1 MESYLL
7 GIDCGNTVC
16 KATIFSLTGQ
26 SMGTASGRMK
36 TILPKPGYYEY
47 DLNEL
52 WMGVAGVIR
61 AAIQAAGIAS
71 SAILAVGVCGH
82 GNGLYGLDGDGKP
95 VVGIQSLDF
104 RAEAICQRWNDEGVS
119 AAALP
124 FSRQYCWPGQTNS
137 LLAWLRLHDLSTYLR
152 LRTVFFCKDYLN
164 YCLTGVVSTDY
175 SDLSVTNLMAMEDRK
190 LNAELFNLF
199 GLPGA
204 QTTLPQPRQSK
215 EVIGRISQAA
225 SHQTGLPEGI
235 PVVAGMIDLVANMV
249 GCGSIHPSAVTLIS
263 GSWSV
268 NCLLSDAQI
277 QTKELAMVSLFAD
290 PILQVAVEASPTA
303 MTNLEWFV
311 NQFMKRAKKKCNRKG
326 TSVFAYCDKR
336 LADRGRVDS
345 DVLFLPFL
353 HGNNLNGI
361 IRSGFCNL
369 SGSHTKDDMLQ
380 AVYEGIA
387 FSHLAH
393 VQRLRSIGPEIHSAR
408 FTGGGARS
416 PVFSQLLSSVLQ
428 IPLECVQVAET
439 GCLGAAIT
447 AAVGIGLYP
456 DYHVACGQMVTPG
469 KTYVPDE
476 AMASYYQEKFDG
488 YIALVQSIIK
498 RRA

>member
-26 SMGTASGRMK
+26 SIGTASGRVK
-36 TILPKPGYYEY
+36 TILPKPGYYEH

-52 WMGVAGVIR
+52 WTSVAGVIR
-61 AAIQAAGIAS
+61 TAIQAAGVAP

-95 VVGIQSLDF
+95 LVGIQSLDF
-104 RAEAICQRWNDEGVS
+104 RAEAICQRWNDSGVS

-124 FSRQYCWPGQTNS
+124 LSRQYCWPGQTNS
-137 LLAWLRLHDLSTYLR
+137 LLAWLRLHDLSTYMR

-175 SDLSVTNLMAMEDRK
+175 SDLSVTNLMAIEDRQ
-190 LNAELFNLF
+190 LNVELFNLF
-199 GLPGA
+199 GLSEI
-204 QTTLPQPRQSK
+204 QTLIPQPRQSK
-215 EVIGRISQAA
+215 AVIGRTTAEA
-225 SHQTGLPEGI
+225 SRQTGLPEGI
-235 PVVAGMIDLVANMV
+235 PVVGGMIDLVANMV
-249 GCGSIHPSAVTLIS
+249 GCGSIHPDSATVIS

-268 NCLLSDAQI
+268 NCLLAGEPI
-277 QTKELAMVSLFAD
+277 QSGKLAMISLFAD
-290 PILQVAVEASPTA
+290 PSLQLVVEASPTA

-311 NQFMKRAKKKCNRKG
+311 NQFMKREKKKCNRRA

-336 LADRGRVDS
+336 LSDRGRVDS
-345 DVLFLPFL
+345 DILFLPFL

-361 IRSGFCNL
+361 IRSGFYNL

-393 VQRLRSIGPEIHSAR
+393 VDRLRSTGQEIRSAR

-416 PVFSQLLSSVLQ
+416 PVFAQLLASVLQ
-428 IPLECVQVAET
+428 TRLECVRVAET
-439 GCLGAAIT
+439 GCLGAAIA

-456 DYHVACGQMVTPG
+456 DYQVACGQMVAAG
-469 KTYVPDE
+469 EAYVPDE
-476 AMASYYQEKFDG
+476 VMVVYYRSKFNA
-488 YIALVQSIIK
+488 YTAFVESMIK
-498 RRA
+498 

>member
-16 KATIFSLTGQ
+16 KATLFSLTGR
-26 SMGTASGRMK
+26 SVGTASSRLN
-36 TILPKPGYYEY
+36 TRLSKPGFYEY
-47 DLNEL
+47 DLSEL
-52 WMGVAGVIR
+52 WTVVAGVIQT
-61 AAIQAAGIAS
+61 AIQSAGISS

-95 VVGIQSLDF
+95 LVGIQSLDF
-104 RAEAICQRWNDEGVS
+104 RAEAICQRWNDDGVS

-124 FSRQYCWPGQTNS
+124 LSRQYCWPGQTNS
-137 LLAWLRLHDLSTYLR
+137 LLAWLRLHDLPTYIR

-175 SDLSVTNLMAMEDRK
+175 SDLSVTNLMAIEDRK
-190 LNAELFNLF
+190 LNTELFDLF
-199 GLPGA
+199 GLSGIETA
-204 QTTLPQPRQSK
+204 LPEPRQSK
-215 EVIGRISQAA
+215 EVIGRTTAEA
-225 SHQTGLPEGI
+225 SRQTGLPEGI

-249 GCGSIHPSAVTLIS
+249 GCGSIHPGAATVIS

-268 NCLLSDAQI
+268 NCLLSDTQI
-277 QTKELAMVSLFAD
+277 QAEELAMVSLFAD
-290 PILQVAVEASPTA
+290 PMLQIGVEASPTA

-311 NQFMKRAKKKCNRKG
+311 NQFMNRAKKKCNRKG
-326 TSVFAYCDKR
+326 TSVFAYCDQR
-336 LADRGRVDS
+336 LQNRGRMNS

-361 IRSGFCNL
+361 IRSGFYNL
-369 SGSHTKDDMLQ
+369 TGSHTKDDLLQ

-393 VQRLRSIGPEIHSAR
+393 VQRLRSTGKDVRRAQ

-416 PVFSQLLSSVLQ
+416 PVFSRLLSSVLQ
-428 IPLECVQVAET
+428 TQLDCVQVAET

-447 AAVGIGLYP
+447 SAIGIGLYP
-456 DYHVACGQMVTPG
+456 DYHTACRYMTTPG
-469 KTYVPDE
+469 KIYVPDDSI
-476 AMASYYQEKFDG
+476 ASYYQEKFDS
-488 YIALVQSIIK
+488 YMALVQSIIK

>member
-16 KATIFSLTGQ
+16 KATLFSLTGR
-26 SMGTASGRMK
+26 SVGTASGRVK
-36 TILPKPGYYEY
+36 ARLPKPGYYEY

-52 WMGVAGVIR
+52 WMGVSGVIR
-61 AAIQAAGIAS
+61 AAIQAAGVAS

-95 VVGIQSLDF
+95 LVGIQSLDF
-104 RAEAICQRWNDEGVS
+104 RAEGICQRWNDDGVS
-119 AAALP
+119 AAAFL

-137 LLAWLRLHDLSTYLR
+137 LLAWLRRYDLPTYMC

-175 SDLSVTNLMAMEDRK
+175 SDLSVTNLMAIEDRK
-190 LNAELFNLF
+190 LNTELFDLF
-199 GLPGA
+199 GLSGIETA
-204 QTTLPQPRQSK
+204 LPEPRQSK
-215 EVIGRISQAA
+215 TVIGRTTAAA
-225 SHQTGLPEGI
+225 SRQTGLPEGI

-249 GCGSIHPSAVTLIS
+249 GCGSIQPGSATVIS

-277 QTKELAMVSLFAD
+277 QAEELAMVSLFAD
-290 PILQVAVEASPTA
+290 PTLQIAMEASPTA

-311 NQFMKRAKKKCNRKG
+311 NQFMNRAKKKCNRKG
-326 TSVFAYCDKR
+326 TSVFAYCDQR

-361 IRSGFCNL
+361 IRSGFYNL

-393 VQRLRSIGPEIHSAR
+393 VQRLRSTGKGVHSAR

-428 IPLECVQVAET
+428 TRLECVHVAET
-439 GCLGAAIT
+439 GCLGAAIA
-447 AAVGIGLYP
+447 AAVGIELYP
-456 DYHVACGQMVTPG
+456 DYHAACGQMVAAG
-469 KTYVPDE
+469 EAYIPDE
-476 AMASYYQEKFDG
+476 AMVVYYRSKFHA
-488 YIALVQSIIK
+488 YTAFVESMIK
-498 RRA
+498 

>member
-16 KATIFSLTGQ
+16 KATLFSLTGR
-26 SMGTASGRMK
+26 SVGTASSRLN
-36 TILPKPGYYEY
+36 TRLSKPGFYEY
-47 DLNEL
+47 DLSEL
-52 WMGVAGVIR
+52 WTVVAGVIQT
-61 AAIQAAGIAS
+61 AIQSAGISS

-95 VVGIQSLDF
+95 LVGIQSLDF
-104 RAEAICQRWNDEGVS
+104 RAEAICQRWNDDGVS

-124 FSRQYCWPGQTNS
+124 LSRQYCWPGQTNS
-137 LLAWLRLHDLSTYLR
+137 LLAWLRLHDLPTYGQLG
-152 LRTVFFCKDYLN
+152 TAFFCKDYLN

-175 SDLSVTNLMAMEDRK
+175 SDLSVTNLMAIEDRK
-190 LNAELFNLF
+190 LNTTLFDLF
-199 GLPGA
+199 GLSEL
-204 QTTLPQPRQSK
+204 QTLIPQPRRS
-215 EVIGRISQAA
+215 ESVIGGITAEA
-225 SHQTGLPEGI
+225 SRETGLPEGI
-235 PVVAGMIDLVANMV
+235 PVIAGMIDLVANMV
-249 GCGSIHPSAVTLIS
+249 GCGSIHPSSATVIS

-268 NCLLSDAQI
+268 NCLLSDGQI
-277 QTKELAMVSLFAD
+277 QAEELAMVSLFAD
-290 PILQVAVEASPTA
+290 PMLQIAVEASPTA

-311 NQFMKRAKKKCNRKG
+311 NQFMKRAKKKCIRKG
-326 TSVFAYCDKR
+326 TSVFAYCDQR

-361 IRSGFCNL
+361 IRSGFYNL
-369 SGSHTKDDMLQ
+369 SGSHTKDDLLQ

-393 VQRLRSIGPEIHSAR
+393 VQRLRSTGPEIRSAR

-428 IPLECVQVAET
+428 TPLESVQVAET
-439 GCLGAAIT
+439 GCLGAAIA
-447 AAVGIGLYP
+447 AAVGIGRYP
-456 DYHVACGQMVTPG
+456 DYHVACGQMVIPG

-476 AMASYYQEKFDG
+476 AMASYYQGKFDG
-488 YIALVQSIIK
+488 YTALVQSIIK